1 MIRVFL
7 DANILFSAAWSEGTG
22 IGKLWERKGIQL
34 VTSPYALMEAVRNI
48 QLKKPVAAPRLSA
61 LASKVEVSALT
72 APLTNAHG
80 LPKKD
85 FPILEAAIGSGCT
98 ALLTGDMTH
107 FGHLIGTEVE
117 GTRILTVSMFLTSDT
132 GSSS

>member
-7 DANILFSAAWSEGTG
+7 DANILFSAAWSEESG
-22 IGKLWERKGIQL
+22 IGKLWERQGIQL

-48 QLKKPVAAPRLSA
+48 QLKKPAAAPRLSA
-61 LASKVEVSALT
+61 LAGKVEVSSLT
-72 APLTNAHG
+72 ALLNSGHG
-80 LPKKD
+80 LPEKD
-85 FPILEAAIGSGCT
+85 LPILEAAIGSGCT
-98 ALLTGDMTH
+98 TLLTGDVTH

-117 GTRILTVSMFLTSDT
+117 GTRILTVSMFLTSGT